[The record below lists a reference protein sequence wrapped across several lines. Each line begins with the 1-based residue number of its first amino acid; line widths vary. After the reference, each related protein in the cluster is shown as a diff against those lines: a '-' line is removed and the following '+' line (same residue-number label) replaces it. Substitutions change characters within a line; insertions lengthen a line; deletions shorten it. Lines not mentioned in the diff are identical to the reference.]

1 MKKKELVEGIQRYQ
15 SSVTKQ
21 DKLRVIR
28 QRYDELVDKYELTE
42 EEEMFLSQ
50 IHQNP
55 RLYQLLQNY

>member
-1 MKKKELVEGIQRYQ
+1 M
-15 SSVTKQ
+15 TKQ